1 MRIVKYDGV
10 NICKFTQYCI
20 QIYMYTLV
28 FVILLCIDEKMNEGM
43 LEMYQTV
50 ELKCVLPLTEI
61 PSEFL

>member
-1 MRIVKYDGV
+1 MRIVKYDGA
-10 NICKFTQYCI
+10 NICRFTQYCV